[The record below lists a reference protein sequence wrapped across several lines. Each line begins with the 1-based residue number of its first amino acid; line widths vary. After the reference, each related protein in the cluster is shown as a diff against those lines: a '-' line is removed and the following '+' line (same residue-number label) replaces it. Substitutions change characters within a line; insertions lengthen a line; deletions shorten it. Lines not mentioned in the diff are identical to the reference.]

1 MVSALWMSLGTG
13 DTQGV
18 TLAKQCHQCP
28 AGVSG
33 PGRRSSPR
41 GCALLCP
48 VWGCTCGVVYP
59 WPLPPLPG
67 RVCRAAGSCG
77 MADGAENGHTQ
88 SAHPALGGFGVGGVT
103 TMLHGAPPA
112 WTSAMG
118 QCHHL
123 CVLRGVGD
131 TGGTPQLSPALA
143 PSCSVPVPRG
153 KRSWWYFCCLARI
166 RSILEVQDA
175 AEPAPPDPQ
184 GHPIH
189 RGAPKCRERGPS
201 APQNPLTAASA
212 GPATSSRIAGA
223 SAGSS

>member
-13 DTQGV
+13 DTQ
-18 TLAKQCHQCP
+18 
-28 AGVSG
+28 VS
-33 PGRRSSPR
+33 PWPSSATSALQVLVVQARGAPR
-41 GCALLCP
+41 GAVPCYAPCGAVPVAWSTHGLCHLCRDGSAGP
-48 VWGCTCGVVYP
+48 PGAVGWQMGLRTATPRAPTPPWG
-59 WPLPPLPG
+59 
-67 RVCRAAGSCG
+67 
-77 MADGAENGHTQ
+77 D
-88 SAHPALGGFGVGGVT
+88 LGWEGVT

-112 WTSAMG
+112 WMSAMG

-131 TGGTPQLSPALA
+131 KGGTPQLSPALA

-166 RSILEVQDA
+166 RSILEAQDA

-201 APQNPLTAASA
+201 VPQNPLTAASA